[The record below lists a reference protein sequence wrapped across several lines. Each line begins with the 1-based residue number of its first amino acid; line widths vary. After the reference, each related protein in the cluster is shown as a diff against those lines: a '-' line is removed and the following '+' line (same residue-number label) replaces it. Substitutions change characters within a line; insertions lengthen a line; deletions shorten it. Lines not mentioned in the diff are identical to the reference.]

1 MDYPITARERRDCP
15 LVNPKVVENLF
26 FIKPEMFCPLV
37 FSVDIPAANKTL
49 QNIVDRIIQEFLQ
62 PEVNNLTPKQE

>member
-1 MDYPITARERRDCP
+1 
-15 LVNPKVVENLF
+15 
-26 FIKPEMFCPLV
+26 MFCSLA

-62 PEVNNLTPKQE
+62 PEVNNLTPKQD